1 MQSSASSVKIWTA
14 LSIVYVVWGSTY
26 LAIRWSVETI
36 PPLISA
42 GSRFALA
49 GVLLGVIVLAVKGK
63 AAFRTGW
70 PASRNGIICGLLV
83 LGGGNGMLVLAET
96 KVPSGLAALLVAAVP
111 LWLVILRRASGSSVP
126 VLTWV
131 GVLIGLGGVGLLFA
145 RGSGGHTDLR
155 YAALVVVASFS
166 WSLGSFLA
174 TRIEVPAEPMV
185 LSTYEM
191 LAAGVVMSAVA
202 GIRGEYGRLQLSEVS
217 TKSWLS
223 LVYLVVFG
231 SLLAFS
237 AYIWVFGNAPTS
249 LVSTYAYVNPAV
261 AVVLGVLLANE
272 SLTAL
277 ELIGGAVIL
286 TAVVIVVRSEG
297 RHRADRKTV
306 NDTTPGDTAGSAPVG
321 ESCQPHPDGREA
333 SDIASPSR

>member
-1 MQSSASSVKIWTA
+1 MQSSASGVKIWTA

-42 GSRFALA
+42 GSRFAVA
-49 GVLLGVIVLAVKGK
+49 GVLLGVIVLAVRGK
-63 AAFRTGW
+63 AAFRAGW
-70 PASRNGIICGLLV
+70 PASRNAILCGVLV

-111 LWLVILRRASGSSVP
+111 LWLVILRRATGASVP

-131 GVLIGLGGVGLLFA
+131 GVVVGLAGVGLLFA
-145 RGSGGHTDLR
+145 RGGSGHTDLR

-166 WSLGSFLA
+166 WSVGSFLA

-202 GIRGEYGRLQLSEVS
+202 GLRGEYGRLHFADVS

-223 LVYLVVFG
+223 LAYLVVFG

-249 LVSTYAYVNPAV
+249 LVATYAYVNPAV
-261 AVVLGVLLANE
+261 AVALGVVLANE
-272 SLTAL
+272 KLNGM
-277 ELIGGAVIL
+277 ELVGGAVIL
-286 TAVVIVVRSEG
+286 AAVIIVVRSES
-297 RHRADRKTV
+297 RRAPRDEPAAGPAAGLPAGEECV
-306 NDTTPGDTAGSAPVG
+306 TPG
-321 ESCQPHPDGREA
+321 
-333 SDIASPSR
+333 